1 MRQTSHVLPLARL
14 SSSPRAVILTAGRS
28 AELGRATADRPA
40 SLVEVR
46 GDTLIR
52 RQKAALRRAGVWR
65 IGAVVGWRTDGFH
78 GTDLTLFENPLWAST
93 TSLDSLAV
101 ADDWLR
107 RATVVVQFGNVVCSA
122 ETIRR
127 LCAAP
132 GPLAVAFDPHWRAL
146 WARRRDDPRS
156 DADPVVLDRSRR
168 YVARMGGRPGD
179 GPVAQGQWLRL
190 VKLTPASWQVL
201 RRMRDTGQTE
211 GLGVGDALALL
222 VRSRSV
228 PVTAVP
234 SAGPWF
240 PFDNPTDLEVG
251 RDVMDELD
259 GSAAAGSRSA

>member
-1 MRQTSHVLPLARL
+1 M
-14 SSSPRAVILTAGRS
+14 ILTAGRS
-28 AELGRATADRPA
+28 AELGHVTADRPA
-40 SLVEVR
+40 SLVEVC

-107 RATVVVQFGNVVCSA
+107 RVPVMVQFGNVLCSA

-127 LCAAP
+127 LCTAP
-132 GPLAVAFDPHWRAL
+132 GPLAVAYDPGWRAL
-146 WARRRDDPRS
+146 GARRCGDPWS
-156 DADPVVLDRSRR
+156 NAEPVVLDRSRR
-168 YVARMGGRPGD
+168 YVAQMGGRPASLA
-179 GPVAQGQWLRL
+179 VVQGQWLRL
-190 VKLTPASWQVL
+190 VKLTPASWAVL

-211 GLGVGDALALL
+211 GLGVGAALAQL
-222 VRSRSV
+222 VRHRLV

-240 PFDNPTDLEVG
+240 PFDNPTDLEIG
-251 RDVMDELD
+251 RDVVDELD
-259 GSAAAGSRSA
+259 GSATARSHSA